1 MYNNDEANV
10 VHRIGQRER
19 EAIRH
24 THTQTHAHW
33 LLQYKV
39 ELGEFYFSI
48 IGTKTYFYIFCFLVT
63 IFVNFPRLQQI
74 TLMVILPYC
83 HASI

>member
-1 MYNNDEANV
+1 MYNNDEAKV

-24 THTQTHAHW
+24 THTHTQR

-48 IGTKTYFYIFCFLVT
+48 KGAKT
-63 IFVNFPRLQQI
+63 
-74 TLMVILPYC
+74 
-83 HASI
+83 